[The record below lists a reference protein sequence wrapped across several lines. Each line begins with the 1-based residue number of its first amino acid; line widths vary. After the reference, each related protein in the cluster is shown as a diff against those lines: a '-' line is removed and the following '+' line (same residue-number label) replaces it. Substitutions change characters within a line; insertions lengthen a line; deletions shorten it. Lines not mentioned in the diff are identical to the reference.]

1 MGDLGDILES
11 FTATFSILYDHK
23 RHRNKS
29 YSSQVGGNFPSN
41 NKGDT
46 GGWRCHHHTSKDLSL
61 THCVTPRPDIT
72 SARLGQCESLL
83 RGICYSPDAGV
94 ANALQDVVALLS
106 LTSFSPTLLLSQVL
120 ERLQQRGFEIAGSCG
135 GGVDSSQ
142 FSEYVLRRELRRP
155 SQRGSNSNRIKQE
168 QLD

>member
-1 MGDLGDILES
+1 M
-11 FTATFSILYDHK
+11 
-23 RHRNKS
+23 
-29 YSSQVGGNFPSN
+29 
-41 NKGDT
+41 
-46 GGWRCHHHTSKDLSL
+46 
-61 THCVTPRPDIT
+61 TPRPGIT
-72 SARLGQCESLL
+72 SALLGQCKSSL

-94 ANALQDVVALLS
+94 VNALQDSVS
-106 LTSFSPTLLLSQVL
+106 PSPLTAPPLLLSQVL

>member
-1 MGDLGDILES
+1 M
-11 FTATFSILYDHK
+11 
-23 RHRNKS
+23 
-29 YSSQVGGNFPSN
+29 
-41 NKGDT
+41 
-46 GGWRCHHHTSKDLSL
+46 
-61 THCVTPRPDIT
+61 TPRPDVT
-72 SARLGQCESLL
+72 SAL
-83 RGICYSPDAGV
+83 RGLTDGFFFFFITTQMQGRLSSPKIWFLHGHLPSAH
-94 ANALQDVVALLS
+94 
-106 LTSFSPTLLLSQVL
+106 LLLSQVL

>member
-1 MGDLGDILES
+1 MLMS
-11 FTATFSILYDHK
+11 
-23 RHRNKS
+23 
-29 YSSQVGGNFPSN
+29 
-41 NKGDT
+41 
-46 GGWRCHHHTSKDLSL
+46 SL
-61 THCVTPRPDIT
+61 T
-72 SARLGQCESLL
+72 
-83 RGICYSPDAGV
+83 
-94 ANALQDVVALLS
+94 DVPFCPLPIL
-106 LTSFSPTLLLSQVL
+106 QVL